1 MTDNATRHNQAV
13 YDEIAPVYA
22 RRQAGRE
29 PGFADL
35 RSALTARLRPGAD
48 LADLGCGPA
57 RDGRL
62 FAAAGYR
69 VAGADRSAG
78 MLAVAAR
85 SLPGRVVQADLR
97 CLPFGDGS
105 LDGIWCC
112 AALLHV
118 PHGDTAVALR
128 EMRRVLRHPGYLA
141 LITAMGEGARLE
153 PVPYA
158 PGEQRWFFYRQAAA
172 LRRQLHAA
180 GLPVVSMTEE
190 PTSRH
195 WLKVLASAT

>member
-13 YDEIAPVYA
+13 YDEIAAVYA

-35 RSALTARLRPGAD
+35 RSALTARLPPGAD

-57 RDGRL
+57 GDGRR

-97 CLPFGDGS
+97 CLPFAGAS

-118 PHGDTAVALR
+118 PHGDTAAALG
-128 EMRRVLRHPGYLA
+128 ETRRVLRRPGYLA
-141 LITAMGEGARLE
+141 LITAIGEGVRLE
-153 PVPYA
+153 QVPYA
-158 PGEQRWFFYRQAAA
+158 PGGQRWFFYRQAAE
-172 LRRQLHAA
+172 LRGQLHAA
-180 GLPVVSMTEE
+180 GLRVLSMTEE
-190 PTSRH
+190 PTTRH
-195 WLKVLASAT
+195 WLKVLASAA

>member
-1 MTDNATRHNQAV
+1 MTDDATRHNQGV
-13 YDEIAPVYA
+13 YDQIAAVYA

-29 PGFADL
+29 PAFTDL
-35 RSALTARLRPGAD
+35 RSALTARLPPGAG

-57 RDGRL
+57 GDGRL

-69 VAGADRSAG
+69 VAAADRSAG

-97 CLPFGDGS
+97 CLPFGDAS

-118 PHGDTAVALR
+118 PHHDTAAALG
-128 EMRRVLRHPGYLA
+128 EMRRVLRRPGYLA
-141 LITAMGEGARLE
+141 LITAMGAGTRLE

-158 PGEQRWFFYRQAAA
+158 PGEQRWFFYRQAAE
-172 LRRQLHAA
+172 LRGQLHAA

-190 PTSRH
+190 PATRH
-195 WLKVLASAT
+195 WLKVLASAA